1 MHDFIQITT
10 TVEHKKD
17 AETIARELLHKRL
30 AACVQIVGPVTSHYW
45 WNGTIDRATEYLCLM
60 KSRKDLYPRAEAAI
74 RNMHPYDVP
83 EIIATPIVA
92 GGRDYIEW
100 LDAELFPLE
109 KKAVEKE

>member
-1 MHDFIQITT
+1 MHKFIQITT

-17 AETIARELLHKRL
+17 AETIARELLDKRL

-45 WNGTIDRATEYLCLM
+45 WKGTLDLATEYLCLI

-74 RNMHPYDVP
+74 SNMHPYDVP

-92 GGRDYIEW
+92 GGRDYLQW
-100 LDAELFPLE
+100 LDAELCPLE
-109 KKAVEKE
+109 KKAVEQE